1 MKCEDGRILARFR
14 YGNETKAREYLKE
27 EGEKRCKLRRRK
39 EEDKKCEITRG
50 PKDMRKV
57 LNETAEGLTELKV
70 IIEKRRVNDNKYS
83 KEAKAQ
89 SCNSF

>member
-1 MKCEDGRILARFR
+1 MG
-14 YGNETKAREYLKE
+14 
-27 EGEKRCKLRRRK
+27 
-39 EEDKKCEITRG
+39 
-50 PKDMRKV
+50 KV

>member
-1 MKCEDGRILARFR
+1 METRPKQ
-14 YGNETKAREYLKE
+14 GNTWKRREKKDANYVE
-27 EGEKRCKLRRRK
+27 ERRKK
-39 EEDKKCEITRG
+39 EEDKKCEITGG
-50 PKDMRKV
+50 PKDMGKV

>member
-1 MKCEDGRILARFR
+1 MKCEA
-14 YGNETKAREYLKE
+14 EEYWQNI
-27 EGEKRCKLRRRK
+27 RRRK
-39 EEDKKCEITRG
+39 EEDKKCEITGG
-50 PKDMRKV
+50 PKDMGKV
-57 LNETAEGLTELKV
+57 LNKTAEGLTELKV